1 MDEKTL
7 AGYQAA
13 LNITEVEPGEPIEGL
28 IVMPQK
34 VDATDGTGYYSNDAA
49 STQKELA
56 SLGYKTSFY
65 TDKKA
70 AIYLNSAE
78 AYTLVEFLVGFFVY
92 GMGSAA
98 AWDGIKALVRL
109 KASKRV
115 NPVVRAK
122 IYIVSNSNNSKS
134 WQEYDLNGSV
144 DDAIK
149 MIDAIRKQHED
160 DQSIREKEIQ

>member
-1 MDEKTL
+1 MDDKTL
-7 AGYQAA
+7 AGYRAGRM
-13 LNITEVEPGEPIEGL
+13 ITDVKPTEIIEGL
-28 IVMPQK
+28 IIMPQK
-34 VDATDGTGYYSNDAA
+34 VDAKDGTGYYSHDAA
-49 STQKELA
+49 STHKELI

-65 TDKKA
+65 TNKKA

-78 AYTLVEFLVGFFVY
+78 AYTLVEFLVGFFIQGV
-92 GMGSAA
+92 GSAA
-98 AWDGIKALVRL
+98 AWDAIKALVRL

-122 IYIVSNSNNSKS
+122 IYISSHSKNSSS

-149 MIDAIRKQHED
+149 MIDTIRSQHED
-160 DQSIREKEIQ
+160 EESIR